1 MAIVSHIRDDESHW
15 GSSPS
20 SLMANTREQLPV
32 QSNQRFDFNVVTE
45 KGHDT
50 LLCNRGLCAS
60 KGIFELQNN
69 VVTTPKGGNR
79 L

>member
-1 MAIVSHIRDDESHW
+1 MAIVSHSRDDERHW

-20 SLMANTREQLPV
+20 SLMANTREQLSV
-32 QSNQRFDFNVVTE
+32 QSHVRFDFTVVIE

-60 KGIFELQNN
+60 KGKKLFELKNN
-69 VVTTPKGGNR
+69 VVTTPKGR
-79 L
+79 Y